1 MSPLDEEIQSLIL
14 SWHSIVGYI
23 WIWERTECL
32 ALEEE
37 SLLSSSF
44 HSQPFWCQIS
54 SKMLKVWLGFS
65 VHLISLLI
73 FLITYQQWFSQWM
86 FYICFNLSV
95 FSKNCFILAFVW
107 AYFYWRKKK
116 NVMLRYSFLSYYE
129 YLFLPHMSIFFL
141 VLCDNIFFNYL
152 QELTEWLDLG

>member
-1 MSPLDEEIQSLIL
+1 MSPLYEEIQSLIL

-116 NVMLRYSFLSYYE
+116 KRYAEIFLSVLLWISILAPYVHL
-129 YLFLPHMSIFFL
+129 LFGVMRQHFF
-141 VLCDNIFFNYL
+141 
-152 QELTEWLDLG
+152 

>member
-1 MSPLDEEIQSLIL
+1 MSPLYEEIQSLIL

-116 NVMLRYSFLSYYE
+116 TLCWDIPFCLTMNIYSCPICPSSFWCYATT
-129 YLFLPHMSIFFL
+129 FFL
-141 VLCDNIFFNYL
+141 IICRN
-152 QELTEWLDLG
+152 